1 MRRVTI
7 AGVAAIMAT
16 SLTVPQPLSAAL
28 SGDPTSVTAEAKP
41 GTASATISWTAPS
54 GATRF
59 QARAFIGNVAVR
71 VSNVLSASTT
81 SFTFVGLEYRV
92 PYSLKVTAGDAST
105 WGTEITATPSTVTP
119 DAAAPSAPEKPTLS
133 VVADETLEVTWA
145 APTNSGGATID
156 YYLVQLKKQGDNIV
170 DPVTVKGL
178 STTISTKDSKNPFS
192 VSVKAVNAMAKVSPE
207 SEDSEAVIPQ
217 LRAAS
222 VVPVNNPSS
231 NNPSSNNPSSNNPS
245 SNNPSQSTPPG
256 RNSGI
261 AAPTAA
267 DPAASA
273 PSASPAANGTLPT
286 KTPSTQKPYTRAVTI
301 GSKTT
306 TKTLLALS
314 KLKTSKTSRVSY
326 SVAPASRKVCT
337 LTAGNVTA
345 TQAGTCSVT
354 VTVRTGKTSSSRTVK
369 LTIASAK
376 Y

>member
-1 MRRVTI
+1 MRRLVI
-7 AGVAAIMAT
+7 AGVTAIMAMQ
-16 SLTVPQPLSAAL
+16 LVVPQPLSAAL

-59 QARAFIGNVAVR
+59 RARAYIGNVAVR

-92 PYSLKVTAGDAST
+92 PYSLKVTAGDASS
-105 WGTEITATPSTVTP
+105 WGNETAASPSSVTP
-119 DAAAPSAPEKPTLS
+119 DAAAPSAPEKPTLT
-133 VVADETLEVTWA
+133 VVADETLEVTWT

-156 YYLVQLKKQGDNIV
+156 SYLVQLKKQGDNIG
-170 DPVTVKGL
+170 DPIKAIGL
-178 STTISTKDSKNPFS
+178 STTISTKDSENPFS
-192 VSVKAVNAMAKVSPE
+192 VSVKAVNAMSKVSPE
-207 SEDSEAVIPQ
+207 SEDSEAVIPE
-217 LRAAS
+217 LKATS
-222 VVPVNNPSS
+222 VVPVNNPSPG
-231 NNPSSNNPSSNNPS
+231 NPSSNNPN
-245 SNNPSQSTPPG
+245 QSTPQG
-256 RNSGI
+256 NNSGV
-261 AAPTAA
+261 AAPVSA
-267 DPAASA
+267 DPAANA
-273 PSASPAANGTLPT
+273 PSASPATNGTLPT

-306 TKTLLALS
+306 TKTLLSLS

-337 LTAGNVTA
+337 LTAGKVTA
-345 TQAGTCSVT
+345 TQAGTCSVK

-369 LTIASAK
+369 LTIASTK